1 MDSDWLAAG
10 WRRALDRGDRARG
23 GQAPV
28 HGVVLG
34 QPPRRQVGLF
44 RHSCGPRALARED
57 LETLVEAGLS
67 VPQIARRLERSAT
80 TVRYLAPS
88 LWPADPARSLCA
100 ARWGAGHELMRDCRT
115 HGWTWFRLIGIATRY
130 RCARCAV
137 EAVSNRRRRMSGSSW
152 RRPAADASPPVTTPA
167 SPCCSSITSTRRA
180 SGSTSAARRHPIARP
195 RAIAGS
201 EVRPPV
207 RELPRR
213 ARSRV
218 SGASRNIGSRLP
230 RVYPG

>member
-10 WRRALDRGDRARG
+10 WRRALDRGDRARWASTRPRCRTG
-23 GQAPV
+23 SAATASGRAV
-28 HGVVLG
+28 
-34 QPPRRQVGLF
+34 PPLMRPAG
-44 RHSCGPRALARED
+44 AARED

-137 EAVSNRRRRMSGSSW
+137 EALSNRRLRMSGSPW
-152 RRPAADASPPVTTPA
+152 RRPAADASPPGTTPA